1 MNYEEEK
8 SDGLNTNEDRI
19 DKYMDK
25 TEKQAE
31 YQTGKKRGLALRT
44 RTNKNRRSK
53 DKIGIL

>member
-8 SDGLNTNEDRI
+8 SDRLNTNEDRI

-31 YQTGKKRGLALRT
+31 YQTGK
-44 RTNKNRRSK
+44 RREVW
-53 DKIGIL
+53 L